1 MGPGHMDFFVN
12 CFFFVL
18 HLYSI
23 RLKAVLAQ
31 IVTVI
36 VTMMLITIK
45 KTIRVKFVGR
55 DDTFFSRLLIYL
67 RKSDSFE

>member
-1 MGPGHMDFFVN
+1 M
-12 CFFFVL
+12 
-18 HLYSI
+18 YSI